1 MGQGQ
6 GIPSQAARAFASSEA
21 QNRGRTEG
29 EMGEVQGAEEVEVVL
44 PSLSNRNSVLSTNR
58 FSCALCLE
66 PRCGTVRPR
75 FALVWI
81 VDESV
86 RQLIP

>member
-21 QNRGRTEG
+21 QNRGRAEG

-58 FSCALCLE
+58 RLSCAPLCLE
-66 PRCGTVRPR
+66 PRLWDGSSSLRPS
-75 FALVWI
+75 A
-81 VDESV
+81 DC
-86 RQLIP
+86 